1 MKKIII
7 GITALIGIVLVIF
20 GISAKMKNSAAIAI
34 IGGADGPTS
43 IYLAGTLGNSL
54 GYGLLATGIIILLII
69 VVIYKKHK
77 K

>member
-1 MKKIII
+1 MTYISK
-7 GITALIGIVLVIF
+7 IVLVIL
-20 GISAKMKNSAAIAI
+20 GISAKIKNSAAIAI

-43 IYLAGTLGNSL
+43 IYLAGSLGNSL
-54 GYGLLATGIIILLII
+54 GYGLLAAGIIILLII